1 MPDPV
6 APPDAAL
13 AGFLQSVERTT
24 IEAYDKVLPLLSES
38 NKTLGTKFQG
48 HHRDYADALGKLAG
62 ASAADHTNKTLSLV
76 LAARLQ
82 SMSDE
87 RSALTSISAVENE
100 LVATYGFVF
109 STTASPDLVKL
120 VATILPVLS
129 THAATLASLASVP
142 TAAVFPN
149 GAFETTTVAGVDT
162 ADASAGFDP
171 AAFPVA

>member
-1 MPDPV
+1 MADPV

-13 AGFLQSVERTT
+13 AGFLQSVERTV
-24 IEAYDKVLPLLSES
+24 IDAYDKALPLLSES
-38 NKTLGTKFQG
+38 NKALGSTFQD

-62 ASAADHTNKTLSLV
+62 SSAANHTNQTLSLV

-87 RSALTSISAVENE
+87 RSALTSIAAVENE
-100 LVATYGFVF
+100 LVATHGFAF
-109 STTASPDLVKL
+109 STTASPDLIKL

-142 TAAVFPN
+142 TAAVFPT
-149 GAFETTTVAGVDT
+149 GAFETTTVAGVDS

-171 AAFPVA
+171 AAFPVG

>member
-13 AGFLQSVERTT
+13 AGFLQSVEKTVV
-24 IEAYDKVLPLLSES
+24 EAYDKVLPFLSET
-38 NKTLGTKFQG
+38 NKTLGSRFQN

-62 ASAADHTNKTLSLV
+62 SAAAGRTNNTLSLV

-87 RSALTSISAVENE
+87 RSAFASIAAVENE
-100 LVATYGFVF
+100 LVATYGFAF
-109 STTASPDLVKL
+109 STTASPDLIKL
-120 VATILPVLS
+120 LATILPVLS
-129 THAATLASLASVP
+129 THAAALSALASVP

-149 GAFETTTVAGVDT
+149 GPFETTTVAGVDS

-171 AAFPVA
+171 AAFPVG

>member
-6 APPDAAL
+6 APADAAL
-13 AGFLQSVERTT
+13 AAFLQTVERTVVD
-24 IEAYDKVLPLLSES
+24 AYAKALPLLSES
-38 NKTLGTKFQG
+38 NKALGTKFQT
-48 HHRDYADALGKLAG
+48 HHQDYADALGKLAG
-62 ASAADHTNKTLSLV
+62 SVAANHPNQTLSLV

-87 RSALTSISAVENE
+87 RSALTSIAAVENE

>member
-13 AGFLQSVERTT
+13 AAFLQTVERTVVD
-24 IEAYDKVLPLLSES
+24 AYDKVLPLLSES
-38 NKTLGTKFQG
+38 NKALGNTFQG
-48 HHRDYADALGKLAG
+48 HHKDYADAVAKIAG
-62 ASAADHTNKTLSLV
+62 SAAVDRTNLTLSLV

-87 RSALTSISAVENE
+87 RSALALTSAIENE
-100 LVATYGFVF
+100 LVATYGFAF
-109 STTASPDLVKL
+109 STTGNPDLLKL
-120 VATILPVLS
+120 LATILPVLS
-129 THAATLASLASVP
+129 SHAAALAALASVP

-149 GAFETTTVAGVDT
+149 GPFETTTVAGVDS

-171 AAFPVA
+171 AAFPVG